1 MLVRSSL
8 LLIFLFFPM
17 LIYAQLSFRDSLI
30 VELEKNKLAEEKV
43 KILHSLSKYYRGAKA
58 DSALIYSKKAL
69 NICIENDLD
78 SLRNLSYSDIADAY
92 TNLDETDSTKMI
104 LLTALRYN
112 QERNN
117 YKKIATT
124 YRNLA
129 SIFEQTQE
137 PDSIF
142 HYVGLCMDIL
152 DQHPDSTL
160 LGDALYSEAFGYQMK
175 GYNKLAIESILQ
187 ATRIFEKKKD
197 DFKLGFMQHMLGL
210 IFNNIDNQ
218 ESSLEWNLKSID
230 NWEKRDYRYAL
241 VHAYNNTGSNYRR
254 LKNYALAVNY
264 FKKSNTLCQEVE
276 NPYVEMLSANNLG
289 EAYYDLGDI
298 DSAKVWLDIAEELAN
313 KLENPSVL
321 ATANLVR
328 SKIAID
334 NNSPLS
340 AKYLNI
346 TKENIYNHT
355 ELSVKITGLDDLSQ
369 HYASIG
375 RKGQAYDLLLDAKV
389 LGDSLFSEEST
400 IKIEELNLIYE
411 TEKKDAA
418 IKLLNKEAELDAIR
432 RKALMGGIGLLVLLS
447 GGIIYGQYQRR
458 KRAAEKAQNERQL
471 EIQKRNVVEQ
481 QLEFKKKELTAKA
494 LLLAKKN
501 EFLQSLEHEVADLQ
515 SSVDNAV
522 GKTSSKITRM
532 IQRDIIDDEA
542 WDQFGK
548 EFSSVHQEF
557 LNRIREQYGKF
568 TKGEMRLISLLRMNM
583 NSKDIASILGVSN
596 QGVKK
601 ARYRL
606 RKKMNLESDDDIQGL
621 IVGL

>member
-241 VHAYNNTGSNYRR
+241 VHAYNNTCLLYTSPSPRDKR
-254 LKNYALAVNY
+254 Q
-264 FKKSNTLCQEVE
+264 SRM
-276 NPYVEMLSANNLG
+276 PSSA
-289 EAYYDLGDI
+289 
-298 DSAKVWLDIAEELAN
+298 
-313 KLENPSVL
+313 
-321 ATANLVR
+321 
-328 SKIAID
+328 
-334 NNSPLS
+334 
-340 AKYLNI
+340 
-346 TKENIYNHT
+346 
-355 ELSVKITGLDDLSQ
+355 
-369 HYASIG
+369 
-375 RKGQAYDLLLDAKV
+375 
-389 LGDSLFSEEST
+389 
-400 IKIEELNLIYE
+400 
-411 TEKKDAA
+411 
-418 IKLLNKEAELDAIR
+418 
-432 RKALMGGIGLLVLLS
+432 
-447 GGIIYGQYQRR
+447 
-458 KRAAEKAQNERQL
+458 
-471 EIQKRNVVEQ
+471 
-481 QLEFKKKELTAKA
+481 
-494 LLLAKKN
+494 
-501 EFLQSLEHEVADLQ
+501 
-515 SSVDNAV
+515 
-522 GKTSSKITRM
+522 
-532 IQRDIIDDEA
+532 
-542 WDQFGK
+542 
-548 EFSSVHQEF
+548 
-557 LNRIREQYGKF
+557 
-568 TKGEMRLISLLRMNM
+568 
-583 NSKDIASILGVSN
+583 
-596 QGVKK
+596 
-601 ARYRL
+601 
-606 RKKMNLESDDDIQGL
+606 
-621 IVGL
+621 